1 MPTTI
6 EFPLSVNMAQR
17 SNSSSLDPSNARLGF
32 GILMLWALI
41 MLSIGAAAHF
51 GAQSSDYNAFE
62 LLAPF

>member
-6 EFPLSVNMAQR
+6 EFPLSANMAQR
-17 SNSSSLDPSNARLGF
+17 VHSSHFVSSNARLGL

-41 MLSIGAAAHF
+41 MLSISAAAHF
-51 GAQSSDYNAFE
+51 GAQSSDYSAFE